1 MRAAKHAV
9 VMNVAEVAFA
19 TVTGLIAGAVF
30 ALVDA
35 PIPAPP
41 ALAGVMGIFG
51 IYLGFKLVQYL
62 DLVGA
67 IADAIPL

>member
-1 MRAAKHAV
+1 MNTTEV
-9 VMNVAEVAFA
+9 VLA

-30 ALVDA
+30 ALVDV

-51 IYLGFKLVQYL
+51 IYLGFKLVEHL
-62 DLVGA
+62 NLVGA
-67 IADAIPL
+67 IADALPL

>member
-1 MRAAKHAV
+1 MTIADV
-9 VMNVAEVAFA
+9 LFA
-19 TVTGLIAGAVF
+19 TITGLIAGAVF

-51 IYLGFKLVQYL
+51 IYLGFKLVEHL
-62 DLVGA
+62 ELVGA
-67 IADAIPL
+67 IADAMPF

>member
-1 MRAAKHAV
+1 
-9 VMNVAEVAFA
+9 MNVAEVVLA

-30 ALVDA
+30 ALVDV

-51 IYLGFKLVQYL
+51 IYLGFRLVQYL